1 MPRDKKCKHSR
12 RKSSMRKCKTPKHK
26 TRRMRKMHGGVS
38 FNDSLA
44 TSSLP
49 NSTYYPLNEYTGGD
63 PSNDGIA
70 TRLLPNMSGGK
81 NRKHVSRRNR
91 TKRSRRRRTSVMR
104 GGSGSLIG
112 TDLVTGLNTS
122 TTNDAL
128 AFGTTG
134 GTAHMY
140 NSLTGTANPGG
151 PELQPSALM
160 VPVA

>member
-26 TRRMRKMHGGVS
+26 TLRIRKMRGGVS
-38 FNDSLA
+38 FNDSLT

-49 NSTYYPLNEYTGGD
+49 NSTYYSLNEYTGGD
-63 PSNDGIA
+63 PSRDIISS
-70 TRLLPNMSGGK
+70 RLLPNMAGGK

-91 TKRSRRRRTSVMR
+91 TKRSRRRRTAVMR
-104 GGSGSLIG
+104 GGSLIG
-112 TDLVTGLNTS
+112 TDLLTGLNTS

-128 AFGTTG
+128 AFATTG

-140 NSLTGTANPGG
+140 NSLTATANPGG
-151 PELQPSALM
+151 PELQPSTPM
-160 VPVA
+160 VPVV

>member
-26 TRRMRKMHGGVS
+26 TLRIRKMRGGVS

-49 NSTYYPLNEYTGGD
+49 NSTYYSLNEYTGGD
-63 PSNDGIA
+63 PSRDIISS
-70 TRLLPNMSGGK
+70 RLLPNMAGGK

-91 TKRSRRRRTSVMR
+91 TKRSRRRRTAAMR
-104 GGSGSLIG
+104 GGSLIG
-112 TDLVTGLNTS
+112 TDLLTGLNTS

-128 AFGTTG
+128 AFATTG

-140 NSLTGTANPGG
+140 NSLTATANPGG
-151 PELQPSALM
+151 PELQPSTPM

>member
-1 MPRDKKCKHSR
+1 
-12 RKSSMRKCKTPKHK
+12 
-26 TRRMRKMHGGVS
+26 MRKMHGGVS

-49 NSTYYPLNEYTGGD
+49 NTAYYSLNEYTGGD
-63 PSNDGIA
+63 PSRDIISS
-70 TRLLPNMSGGK
+70 RLLPNMAGGK

-104 GGSGSLIG
+104 GGSLIG
-112 TDLVTGLNTS
+112 TDIVTGLNTS

-128 AFGTTG
+128 AFATTG
-134 GTAHMY
+134 GTLHMY

-151 PELQPSALM
+151 PELQPSTPM

>member
-12 RKSSMRKCKTPKHK
+12 RKSSMRKCKTTKHK

-38 FNDSLA
+38 FNDSLD

-49 NSTYYPLNEYTGGD
+49 NTAYYPLNEYTGGD

-104 GGSGSLIG
+104 GGSLTG

-128 AFGTTG
+128 AFGTIG
-134 GTAHMY
+134 GTVHMY
-140 NSLTGTANPGG
+140 NLLTGTANPGG
-151 PELQPSALM
+151 PELQPSTPM